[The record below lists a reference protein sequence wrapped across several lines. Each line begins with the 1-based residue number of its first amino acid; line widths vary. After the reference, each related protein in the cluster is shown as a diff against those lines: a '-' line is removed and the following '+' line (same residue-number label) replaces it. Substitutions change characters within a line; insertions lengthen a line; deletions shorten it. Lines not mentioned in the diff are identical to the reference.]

1 MSVLYMMIG
10 VPGSGKST
18 IANEIGRVL
27 GIPVVSSDSVRKEL
41 TGSEEDFSKDN
52 EVWRSVIPN
61 RLRNALRNGDVVFD
75 ATNLRVRDR
84 NKTRRS
90 IGVEHECHAVYVDV
104 PLETCIERQ
113 KNRER
118 KVPSEGIE
126 EMYKEM
132 VPPTT
137 NERFENVY
145 VVKDAKEC
153 VELLSKLNSERDDLE

>member
-27 GIPVVSSDSVRKEL
+27 GIPVVSSDNVRKEL
-41 TGSEEDFSKDN
+41 TGSEEDFSKDS
-52 EVWRSVIPN
+52 EVWKYEIPN

-90 IGVEHECHAVYVDV
+90 VGVQHECYAVYVDV

-113 KNRER
+113 ANRER
-118 KVPSEGIE
+118 KVSPDRIE
-126 EMYKEM
+126 EMYKGM

-137 NERFENVY
+137 NEGFENIY
-145 VVKDAKEC
+145 IVKDAKEC
-153 VELLSKLNSERDDLE
+153 LELLNKNAEYEKDR